1 LLPGERVDEDSI
13 SRGGVM
19 RFGVMA
25 MQLGAL
31 IPTGMAPQEMMAHVA
46 AFSHAELVRGLHD
59 VGFDLIELGGD
70 LGMFLPQTFAPEQ
83 IEALAVLKAEE
94 QLAYTVHLPLWS
106 VEPSTPLTPVRT
118 GSARAVIETIQ
129 ATRLLAPEVYVHHA
143 TGALA
148 AEFYRMGLPPL
159 GKAMLLRQFQQG
171 ALASLRMIL
180 EETGIP
186 SRQLAIET
194 VEFPLDLTLE
204 MAEALDLSLCLDVG
218 HVLSGFSG
226 STDLDAVVAACGPR
240 LAEVH
245 LHDATIPQDPEHP
258 VYGLDH
264 KPLGTADLN
273 LGAFLDSLAA
283 VGFDGPVIFELK
295 VEEALA
301 SLEVVRGLGAVH

>member
-1 LLPGERVDEDSI
+1 
-13 SRGGVM
+13 M

-31 IPTGMAPQEMMAHVA
+31 IPSGMAPQEMMAHVA
-46 AFSHAELVRGLHD
+46 TFSHAELVRGLHD
-59 VGFDLIELGGD
+59 AGFDLIELGGD
-70 LGMFLPQTFAPEQ
+70 LGMFLPQTYAPEQ
-83 IEALAVLKAEE
+83 IEALAALKVEQ

-118 GSARAVIETIQ
+118 GSARAVIEIIE
-129 ATRLLAPEVYVHHA
+129 ATRLLEPEVYVHHA

-148 AEFYRMGLPPL
+148 AEFYRMGLPPM

-171 ALASLRMIL
+171 AMASLRTIL

-204 MAEALDLSLCLDVG
+204 MAEALDLSICLDVG

-226 STDLDAVVAACGPR
+226 ANDVDAVVRACGSR
-240 LAEVH
+240 IAEVH
-245 LHDATIPQDPEHP
+245 LHDATIPADPERP

-264 KPLGTADLN
+264 KPLGTADLDVA
-273 LGAFLDSLAA
+273 AFLDSLVE

-295 VEEALA
+295 TPEALA
-301 SLEVVRGLGAVH
+301 SLEVVRTLWPRG